1 MDDLNNQERL
11 YEGTKIVMNDEW
23 QENYLS
29 RLGDFVINLLDTV
42 DKIPEFLAENQNFAP
57 SDFLSSEERTELL
70 QDREI

>member
-1 MDDLNNQERL
+1 MNNQERL
-11 YEGTKIVMNDEW
+11 YEGQKIVMNDEW

-70 QDREI
+70 

>member
-1 MDDLNNQERL
+1 MNNQERL
-11 YEGTKIVMNDEW
+11 YEGQKIVMNDEW

-57 SDFLSSEERTELL
+57 SDFLSSKERTELL
-70 QDREI
+70 

>member
-1 MDDLNNQERL
+1 MNNQERL
-11 YEGTKIVMNDEW
+11 YEGKKIVINDEW

-70 QDREI
+70 

>member
-1 MDDLNNQERL
+1 LNNQERL
-11 YEGTKIVMNDEW
+11 YEGQKIVMNDEW

-70 QDREI
+70 